1 MAYGS
6 LPSFEDD
13 DERRSTSSSSRA
25 QRGERSPER
34 QEHEVMIASE
44 VRSSEKIRT
53 TGRKKYV
60 AIAVVGAMCVA
71 GLSAGSSSSS
81 PARLHHQ
88 LGDEAAVLTERK
100 EQNFQPSKLA
110 RARVAMASLGKKNKQ
125 DWHWEHIGNGY
136 YCHSN
141 AKYICEFW
149 GSPPPPA
156 YPFPPQMP
164 NPPPPPSPAPP
175 PMSPDVPSP
184 PPPPHPMP
192 PPLCASEAF
201 NEDSCTDEVVVK
213 KCTSK
218 VSENNNNNNN
228 NADAKAT
235 PQLGEEKCEDVK
247 VPVLGYCSM
256 QSALHKIQCQ
266 VDQTPSAHL
275 AQSLEN
281 LCTELPA
288 KIDAVA
294 NFTMSRMFPT
304 DPNVLAEAFNSRFA
318 ASATASLGGAAH
330 TSSSSSPSLIGA
342 EEMLDIF
349 DPDNEHVF
357 RDSIRKLLRGEPGV
371 ADKNSKGHEI
381 APLGRSAH
389 QLGEQAL
396 IATLGGRET
405 CFSVP
410 VDTFPHHEM
419 SGQFEMEWPQKLHAS
434 EYRPSMF
441 RAQLLSPE
449 FVSCITMNKF
459 EIPMEVARGIVDTYR
474 TYFKPIITK
483 SLAQVNDATCGNNNQ
498 MGRSSRMG
506 KNEASQ
512 SKDSIEK
519 IKAFTEEGLAGA
531 AKKKTVVGRS
541 LLSSSLEEKTKPKT
555 YLRTTT
561 QIPTVDLRGAADIIQ
576 REANMGGSVDHAS
589 LVEERIMLKIN
600 NLRAQFQKDP
610 LQDKAFTQKKKSEAE
625 KKHSSRSLLN
635 VDNYNEAMESARMSF
650 TNALKNTRN
659 VDYEAELA
667 TSINFKAS
675 FKAANTMF
683 KHGDLFDL
691 TDTGPPV
698 INKEEMISLG
708 VPGVYMKTNLAARF
722 RMPYYFKADVPGEIN
737 FHVKGDVR
745 YKIKVSNNTAAVE
758 FLGSTIQADPED
770 ITSSVVGSLQLGTS
784 VRLDEF
790 VTAVCVGDLCTGP
803 MLAMQQD
810 AYVGFDTFDT
820 NGEVSSEDET
830 PTCYEG
836 PGGLE
841 TTFVEWDYDAS
852 AKAQCVASADGAAKG
867 VGSYL
872 QVPKS
877 PMGVYM
883 TTLNGQAQS
892 IWHDYHLDS
901 GDGHFFMDELFHTCA
916 KEDDPDTYVD
926 ACDAAYLGEL
936 PMKPTK
942 SARKAAKL
950 AMKHHRAHSSTLKNV
965 NVPKPTPVAQVA
977 KPAAVAQAKP
987 AAVSKPSAAQQQQA
1001 KPVVVAAATT
1011 VKPAA
1016 AAATKTPTVV
1026 TAKAA
1031 PVRPDGVYEKKPD
1044 GMMRL
1049 VATERK
1055 TPEQELAEKKNAEEA
1070 KKAAETKVAAAE
1082 KKVQDAKNA
1091 ADVKKANV
1099 QSKIAADQVNAATKV
1114 MNDVRQQ
1121 QQKQQQQQQ
1130 KQQQQQPKQQL
1141 KQQQSNNNIKMT
1153 PINEEA
1159 KNLEKRLD
1167 SIEASMGRE
1176 ELEKNLQAEKLARGI
1191 AIPDLP
1197 TATTPKVASA
1207 TKKPTQAK
1215 KPTTSSVISEISIDD
1230 IAAEI
1235 ADEASMEGA

>member
-1 MAYGS
+1 
-6 LPSFEDD
+6 
-13 DERRSTSSSSRA
+13 
-25 QRGERSPER
+25 
-34 QEHEVMIASE
+34 
-44 VRSSEKIRT
+44 
-53 TGRKKYV
+53 
-60 AIAVVGAMCVA
+60 
-71 GLSAGSSSSS
+71 
-81 PARLHHQ
+81 
-88 LGDEAAVLTERK
+88 
-100 EQNFQPSKLA
+100 
-110 RARVAMASLGKKNKQ
+110 
-125 DWHWEHIGNGY
+125 
-136 YCHSN
+136 
-141 AKYICEFW
+141 
-149 GSPPPPA
+149 
-156 YPFPPQMP
+156 
-164 NPPPPPSPAPP
+164 
-175 PMSPDVPSP
+175 
-184 PPPPHPMP
+184 MP

-201 NEDSCTDEVVVK
+201 DEDSCSDEVVVK
-213 KCTSK
+213 KCSSK
-218 VSENNNNNNN
+218 VGENKNKN
-228 NADAKAT
+228 DAAAT
-235 PQLGEEKCEDVK
+235 PHLGQEKCEDLK

-281 LCTELPA
+281 LCTELPT

-294 NFTMSRMFPT
+294 NFTMVRMFPT
-304 DPNVLAEAFNSRFA
+304 DPNALAEAFNSRFA
-318 ASATASLGGAAH
+318 ASASATASLGGAK
-330 TSSSSSPSLIGA
+330 TSSPSSSSSSSSPSLTG
-342 EEMLDIF
+342 EMLDIF

-357 RDSIRKLLRGEPGV
+357 RDSIRKLLRGD
-371 ADKNSKGHEI
+371 ADAAEVNSKGHEM
-381 APLGRSAH
+381 APLGHSAH

-419 SGQFEMEWPQKLHAS
+419 SGQFEMEWPEKLHAS

-483 SLAQVNDATCGNNNQ
+483 SLAQVKDATCGNNNQ
-498 MGRSSRMG
+498 IGRTSRMG
-506 KNEASQ
+506 KTEASQ

-531 AKKKTVVGRS
+531 EKKTVGRN
-541 LLSSSLEEKTKPKT
+541 LLSSEEKTKSKT
-555 YLRTTT
+555 YLKTTI
-561 QIPTVDLRGAADIIQ
+561 QIPTVDLRSAANIIQ
-576 REANMGGSVDHAS
+576 REANTGGSVDHAS
-589 LVEERIMLKIN
+589 LVEERILLKIN

-610 LQDKAFTQKKKSEAE
+610 LQDKAFSKKKSEEE
-625 KKHSSRSLLN
+625 KRRSRSLLN
-635 VDNYNEAMESARMSF
+635 VENYNEAMESARMSF
-650 TNALKNTRN
+650 TNALKKTRN

-698 INKEEMISLG
+698 INKEEIITLG

-722 RMPYYFKADVPGEIN
+722 RMPYFFKADVPGEIN

-745 YKIKVSNNTAAVE
+745 YKITVSNNTAAVE

-836 PGGLE
+836 ASGLE
-841 TTFVEWDYDAS
+841 TTFVEWDYDES
-852 AKAQCVASADGAAKG
+852 AKAQCASSADGAAKG

-883 TTLNGQAQS
+883 TTLNGQSQS

-901 GDGHFFMDELFHTCA
+901 GNGHFFMDELFHTCA

-942 SARKAAKL
+942 SARKAARL
-950 AMKHHRAHSSTLKNV
+950 AMKHHHAHSSTLKKV
-965 NVPKPTPVAQVA
+965 NVPKP
-977 KPAAVAQAKP
+977 AVAQADKP
-987 AAVSKPSAAQQQQA
+987 AAASKPAADQQQQQQA
-1001 KPVVVAAATT
+1001 KPAAASKPAADQQRQQQAKPAVVAAATA
-1011 VKPAA
+1011 KPTATT
-1016 AAATKTPTVV
+1016 AATKKPTVV
-1026 TAKAA
+1026 TVKDAPVRPDGVYEKAAATAKPTTTAATTKKPTVVTVKAA

-1049 VATERK
+1049 IATERK
-1055 TPEQELAEKKNAEEA
+1055 TPEQEQVEKKKAEEA
-1070 KKAAETKVAAAE
+1070 MKAKKGAVNEAKV
-1082 KKVQDAKNA
+1082 VN
-1091 ADVKKANV
+1091 DVKEQK
-1099 QSKIAADQVNAATKV
+1099 
-1114 MNDVRQQ
+1114 
-1121 QQKQQQQQQ
+1121 QKQQQQQQ
-1130 KQQQQQPKQQL
+1130 EEPKPQQQQQP
-1141 KQQQSNNNIKMT
+1141 NNIKMT
-1153 PINEEA
+1153 PINLDQEA
-1159 KNLEKRLD
+1159 KDLEKRLD

-1191 AIPDLP
+1191 QIPDLP
-1197 TATTPKVASA
+1197 GAKRVSSKPAQVKKSSKASG
-1207 TKKPTQAK
+1207 
-1215 KPTTSSVISEISIDD
+1215 IFIDD

-1235 ADEASMEGA
+1235 ANEASVQGDP

>member
-6 LPSFEDD
+6 LPSSEEEEVNVTHHHHHLQQGERRRRSSTGREGD
-13 DERRSTSSSSRA
+13 DEERA
-25 QRGERSPER
+25 FVSERSSVSN
-34 QEHEVMIASE
+34 QEK
-44 VRSSEKIRT
+44 RK
-53 TGRKKYV
+53 KKYV
-60 AIAVVGAMCVA
+60 AAAVVGAMCVA
-71 GLSAGSSSSS
+71 GLSASSSATSS
-81 PARLHHQ
+81 VARFGGAS
-88 LGDEAAVLTERK
+88 LGDEAASLSSSSERGASS
-100 EQNFQPSKLA
+100 FQPSRLG
-110 RARVAMASLGKKNKQ
+110 RARVALASLGKKHKE

-164 NPPPPPSPAPP
+164 NPPPPPSPMPP

-201 NEDSCTDEVVVK
+201 DESSCSDEVVVR

-218 VSENNNNNNN
+218 VSENNNDDGK
-228 NADAKAT
+228 AGDAT
-235 PQLGEEKCEDVK
+235 PKLGEEKCEDVK

-288 KIDAVA
+288 KIEAVA

-318 ASATASLGGAAH
+318 ASATASLGSAAQ
-330 TSSSSSPSLIGA
+330 TLTG
-342 EEMLDIF
+342 EEVLDIF

-357 RDSIRKLLRGEPGV
+357 RDSIRKLLRGDSGSK
-371 ADKNSKGHEI
+371 DKNSKGHEI
-381 APLGRSAH
+381 APLGHSTH

-410 VDTFPHHEM
+410 VDTFPHKEM
-419 SGQFEMEWPQKLHAS
+419 SGEFEMEWPEKLHAS

-459 EIPMEVARGIVDTYR
+459 EIPWEVARGIVDTYR

-498 MGRSSRMG
+498 IGRASRMG
-506 KNEASQ
+506 KTEASQ

-531 AKKKTVVGRS
+531 EEKKTVVGRN
-541 LLSSSLEEKTKPKT
+541 LLSSEEKSKPKT
-555 YLRTTT
+555 YLKTTT

-576 REANMGGSVDHAS
+576 REANMGGSVDHVS

-600 NLRAQFQKDP
+600 NLRAQFEKDP
-610 LQDKAFTQKKKSEAE
+610 LQDKAFNKKKESEAAE
-625 KKHSSRSLLN
+625 KKHSTRSLLN
-635 VDNYNEAMESARMSF
+635 VENYNEAMESARMSF
-650 TNALKNTRN
+650 TNALKKTRN

-708 VPGVYMKTNLAARF
+708 VPGVYMKTNVAARF
-722 RMPYYFKADVPGEIN
+722 RMPYFFKADVPGEIN

-745 YKIKVSNNTAAVE
+745 YKIKVSNNIASVE

-790 VTAVCVGDLCTGP
+790 ITAVCVGDLCTGP

-820 NGEVSSEDET
+820 NGEVSSQDET

-841 TTFVEWDYDAS
+841 TTFVEWDYDTS
-852 AKAQCVASADGAAKG
+852 AKSQCTASADDGAVKG

-916 KEDDPDTYVD
+916 KESDPNTYVD
-926 ACDAAYLGEL
+926 ACEAAYLGEL

-950 AMKHHRAHSSTLKNV
+950 AMKHHHAHSSTLKKV
-965 NVPKPTPVAQVA
+965 NVPKPAVAQSDAKPATVAQTKPAAASKPATEAATAKPAVAAAASKPAAEAATA
-977 KPAAVAQAKP
+977 KPAA
-987 AAVSKPSAAQQQQA
+987 
-1001 KPVVVAAATT
+1001 ATA
-1011 VKPAA
+1011 P
-1016 AAATKTPTVV
+1016 TKTPTVV

-1044 GMMRL
+1044 GMMHL
-1049 VATERK
+1049 IATERK
-1055 TPEQELAEKKNAEEA
+1055 IPEQEKAPKQKVEEA
-1070 KKAAETKVAAAE
+1070 KKAAEAKVAAAE
-1082 KKVQDAKNA
+1082 KKVEEAKKA
-1091 ADVKKANV
+1091 ADVKKVNV
-1099 QSKIAADQVNAATKV
+1099 QSKIAADQVNAAMKV
-1114 MNDVRQQ
+1114 MKDV
-1121 QQKQQQQQQ
+1121 KQQQQQR
-1130 KQQQQQPKQQL
+1130 QPKQQ
-1141 KQQQSNNNIKMT
+1141 QSKNNIKMI

-1159 KNLEKRLD
+1159 KNLQKRLD
-1167 SIEASMGRE
+1167 SVEASMGRE
-1176 ELEKNLQAEKLARGI
+1176 RLEKNLEVEKLARGI
-1191 AIPDLP
+1191 PDLP
-1197 TATTPKVASA
+1197 EQTKVS
-1207 TKKPTQAK
+1207 AK
-1215 KPTTSSVISEISIDD
+1215 KSSRAVRSEIFIDD
-1230 IAAEI
+1230 IAAQI
-1235 ADEASMEGA
+1235 ADEASTEDGA

>member
-6 LPSFEDD
+6 LPSSEEEEVNVTRSHHHHHEHPERRRSSEGDD
-13 DERRSTSSSSRA
+13 DEERAFVSS
-25 QRGERSPER
+25 ERSSVSNR
-34 QEHEVMIASE
+34 
-44 VRSSEKIRT
+44 EK
-53 TGRKKYV
+53 RKKYV
-60 AIAVVGAMCVA
+60 VAAAVVGAMCVA
-71 GLSAGSSSSS
+71 GLSSSSSS
-81 PARLHHQ
+81 SSSSNVARFDGAS
-88 LGDEAAVLTERK
+88 LGDEAASLSSSSSSSERAAS
-100 EQNFQPSKLA
+100 FQPSRLG
-110 RARVAMASLGKKNKQ
+110 RARVALASLGKKHKE

-164 NPPPPPSPAPP
+164 NPPPPPSPMPP

-201 NEDSCTDEVVVK
+201 DESSCSDEVVVR

-218 VSENNNNNNN
+218 VSENNNDDGK
-228 NADAKAT
+228 AGDAT
-235 PQLGEEKCEDVK
+235 PKLGEEKCEDVK

-288 KIDAVA
+288 KIEAVA

-318 ASATASLGGAAH
+318 ASATASLGSAAQ
-330 TSSSSSPSLIGA
+330 TLTG
-342 EEMLDIF
+342 EEVLDIF

-357 RDSIRKLLRGEPGV
+357 RDSIRKLLRGDSGSK
-371 ADKNSKGHEI
+371 DKNSKGHEI
-381 APLGRSAH
+381 APLGHSTH

-410 VDTFPHHEM
+410 VDTFPHKEM
-419 SGQFEMEWPQKLHAS
+419 SGEFEMEWPEKLHAS

-459 EIPMEVARGIVDTYR
+459 EIPWEVARGIVDTYR

-498 MGRSSRMG
+498 IGRASRMG
-506 KNEASQ
+506 KTEASQ

-531 AKKKTVVGRS
+531 EEKKTVVGRN
-541 LLSSSLEEKTKPKT
+541 LLSSEEKSKPKT
-555 YLRTTT
+555 YLKTTT

-576 REANMGGSVDHAS
+576 REANMGGSVDHVS

-600 NLRAQFQKDP
+600 NLRAQFEKDP
-610 LQDKAFTQKKKSEAE
+610 LQDKAFNKKKESEAAE
-625 KKHSSRSLLN
+625 KKHSTRSLLN
-635 VDNYNEAMESARMSF
+635 VENYNEAMESARMSF
-650 TNALKNTRN
+650 TNALKKTRN

-708 VPGVYMKTNLAARF
+708 VPGVYMKTNVAARF
-722 RMPYYFKADVPGEIN
+722 RMPYFFKADVPGEIN

-745 YKIKVSNNTAAVE
+745 YKIKVSNNIASVE

-790 VTAVCVGDLCTGP
+790 ITAVCVGDLCTGP

-820 NGEVSSEDET
+820 NGYVSSQDET

-841 TTFVEWDYDAS
+841 TTFVEWDYDTS
-852 AKAQCVASADGAAKG
+852 AKSQCTASADDGAVKG

-916 KEDDPDTYVD
+916 KESDPNTYVD
-926 ACDAAYLGEL
+926 ACEAAYLGEL

-950 AMKHHRAHSSTLKNV
+950 AMKHHQAHSSTLKKV
-965 NVPKPTPVAQVA
+965 NVPKPAVAQSDAKPATVAQTKPAAASKPAAEAATAKPAVAAATTKPAVAAATAKPAVAASKPAAEAATA
-977 KPAAVAQAKP
+977 KPAAVTAP
-987 AAVSKPSAAQQQQA
+987 
-1001 KPVVVAAATT
+1001 
-1011 VKPAA
+1011 
-1016 AAATKTPTVV
+1016 TKTPTVV

-1044 GMMRL
+1044 GMMHL
-1049 VATERK
+1049 IATERK
-1055 TPEQELAEKKNAEEA
+1055 IPEQEKAPKQKVEEA
-1070 KKAAETKVAAAE
+1070 KKAAEAKVAAAE
-1082 KKVQDAKNA
+1082 KKVEEAKKA
-1091 ADVKKANV
+1091 ADVKKVNV
-1099 QSKIAADQVNAATKV
+1099 QSKIAADQVNAAMKV
-1114 MNDVRQQ
+1114 MKDV
-1121 QQKQQQQQQ
+1121 KQQQQQR
-1130 KQQQQQPKQQL
+1130 QPKQQ
-1141 KQQQSNNNIKMT
+1141 QSKNNIKMI

-1159 KNLEKRLD
+1159 KNLQKRLD
-1167 SIEASMGRE
+1167 SVEASMGRE
-1176 ELEKNLQAEKLARGI
+1176 RLEKNLEVEKLARGI
-1191 AIPDLP
+1191 PDLP
-1197 TATTPKVASA
+1197 EQTKVS
-1207 TKKPTQAK
+1207 AK
-1215 KPTTSSVISEISIDD
+1215 KSSRAVRSEIFIDD
-1230 IAAEI
+1230 IAAQI
-1235 ADEASMEGA
+1235 ADEASTEDGA